1 LLQALR
7 KEAKGKKEN
16 HESFELSVPA
26 ILQIFREPLKPGAAA
41 DYRVIEEETARLA
54 VELQCP
60 HPYLGAESLTGP
72 KEVWWFNG
80 FESQDEVKQVE
91 ADYENNAAWMAALTR
106 NSKRKS
112 VLTLPPVG
120 VFTKH
125 RADLSCGSPWTVGQG
140 RFLVIART
148 KHDRPTEGT
157 VFEAPDGT
165 RFVVTAART
174 RAEADAKATAAGPD
188 TQVFTVRPELS
199 YPASEWVAADPEFWR

>member
-1 LLQALR
+1 MILLFAMLALQ
-7 KEAKGKKEN
+7 
-16 HESFELSVPA
+16 SFEPLVPP
-26 ILQIFREPLKPGAAA
+26 ILQIFREPLKPGAEA

-80 FESQDEVKQVE
+80 FESHDEVKQVE
-91 ADYENNAAWMAALTR
+91 ADYENNSAWMAALTR
-106 NSKRKS
+106 HSKRKS

-120 VFTKH
+120 VLTKH
-125 RADLSCGSPWTVGQG
+125 RADLSHGSPWTVGQG
-140 RFLVIART
+140 RFLVITRT
-148 KHDRPTEGT
+148 TGDPAIDGT

-165 RFVVTAART
+165 RFIVAAAPT
-174 RAEADAKATAAGPD
+174 RADAEIKAAAAGQS
-188 TQVFTVRPELS
+188 TQVFAVRPEWS